1 MKNTFKKTCL
11 LFTVLGLMYIS
22 AGVQDETPAY
32 KNSKLPIEE
41 RVADL
46 LSRMTLEEK
55 AAQMIA
61 ADKEVKDSVFISED
75 GTISFG
81 NIKKAFPN
89 GVGQVTRPSET
100 RGGQSQT
107 SRENAKPLTPYE
119 NAVLTNELQKYFIE
133 NTRLGIPVIF
143 HEECLHGLVASHAT
157 SFPHPIAMAGSF
169 NRELVEKVY
178 KTIARETRLRG
189 GHQALTPVVDIAR
202 DARWGRV
209 EETYGED
216 PYLTAQMGIS
226 AIRGFQGYNAEIN
239 DEHIAATLKHFAA
252 HGQPENGTNTAP
264 ANYSERVL
272 REIHF
277 YPFREVIQKAGAKSV
292 MTTYHE
298 IDGVPINANNWL
310 VTDILRNEWE
320 FEGFV
325 VSDYFSLREMHKR
338 YGINAHR
345 VARDGKHAAELALNA
360 GVNIEL
366 PNPDCYKH
374 VVELVKEGTIS
385 EKTIDKLVAEM
396 LKVKFELGL
405 FDNPYTNPEK
415 AQAFSGSEENRKLAK
430 EIALNSIVLLENK
443 NGAVPIDLGKLK
455 NIAVIGPNTDRENK
469 GGYSGVPNYYTTLLD
484 GIKQKVGD
492 KATVSYAEGCR
503 ITIGG
508 SWVEDK
514 ITFPDPEE
522 EKQKIAEAVEVAK
535 NADIIVLG
543 LGGNEQTSR
552 EAWNIYHMG
561 DRASLQLVGM
571 QDELINALSE
581 LGKPMVAFVYNG
593 RPLAFN
599 NLIEKADAIYECWYP
614 GQENGHACADLLFG
628 EATPGAKLAISF
640 PRSVGHIPVY
650 YNHKPSARRGYMND
664 DVTPLYPFGYGL
676 SYASFEFDNLRMEKE
691 TIAKDEVVK
700 VLVDLKNTGDY
711 AGDEVVQLYIRDE
724 LSAVTRPV
732 KELKDFARVTLNP
745 GETKTVELQITP
757 EKLKFWDINMEYVV
771 EPGEFAV
778 MVGNSSADKDL
789 QSVKLIV
796 K

>member
-1 MKNTFKKTCL
+1 MGT
-11 LFTVLGLMYIS
+11 
-22 AGVQDETPAY
+22 GVQDKTPAY
-32 KNSKLPIEE
+32 KNANLTIDE

-46 LSRMTLEEK
+46 LSKMTLEEK

-61 ADKEVKDSVFISED
+61 ADKEVKDSVFISND
-75 GTISFG
+75 GSITFG

-89 GVGQVTRPSET
+89 GVGQVTRLSET

-107 SRENAKPLTPYE
+107 LNTNAKPLTPYE
-119 NAVLTNELQKYFIE
+119 NAVLSNQLQKYFIE
-133 NTRLGIPVIF
+133 NSRLGIPVIF

-157 SFPHPIAMAGSF
+157 SFPHPIAMAGTF
-169 NRELVEKVY
+169 NRKLVEEVY
-178 KTIARETRLRG
+178 SAIAKETRLRG

-226 AIRGFQGYNAEIN
+226 AIRGFQGYNTEID

-252 HGQPENGTNTAP
+252 HGQPEGGTNTAP
-264 ANYSERVL
+264 ANYSERIL

-277 YPFREVIQKAGAKSV
+277 FPFKEIIQKAGAKSV

-298 IDGVPINANNWL
+298 IDGVPINANKWL
-310 VTDILRNEWE
+310 VTDLLRNKWG

-325 VSDYFSLREMHKR
+325 VSDYFSLREMHQR
-338 YGINAHR
+338 FGIGAHR

-374 VVELVKEGTIS
+374 VVELVMEGSIS
-385 EKTIDKLVAEM
+385 EETIDKLVAQM

-405 FDNPYTNPEK
+405 FDNPYTDPEK
-415 AQAFSGSEENRKLAK
+415 AQAFSGSVENRKLAK
-430 EIALNSIVLLENK
+430 EAAINSIVLLENK
-443 NGAVPIDLGKLK
+443 NQTVPLNLSKIK
-455 NIAVIGPNTDRENK
+455 NIAVIGPNANRENK
-469 GGYSGVPNYYTTLLD
+469 GGYSGIPNYYTTLLD
-484 GIKQKVGD
+484 GIKEKAGN
-492 KATVSYAEGCR
+492 KATISYAEGCR

-535 NADIIVLG
+535 NADVIVLG

-552 EAWNIYHMG
+552 EAWNIYHLG
-561 DRASLQLVGM
+561 DRASLELVGM

-581 LGKPMVAFVYNG
+581 LGKPIIAFLYNG
-593 RPLAFN
+593 RPLAIN

-628 EATPGAKLAISF
+628 EVTPGAKLAISF
-640 PRSVGHIPVY
+640 PHSVGHIPVY

-664 DVTPLYPFGYGL
+664 EVTPLYPFGYGL
-676 SYASFEFDNLRMEKE
+676 SYTSFKFTNLRLEKE
-691 TIAKDEVVK
+691 TIAKDESVK
-700 VLVDLKNTGDY
+700 VLVDVKNTGNY
-711 AGDEVVQLYIRDE
+711 TGNEVVQMYIRDE
-724 LSAVTRPV
+724 LSTVTRPV
-732 KELKDFARVTLNP
+732 KELKDFARVTLKP
-745 GETKTVELQITP
+745 GETKTVELEITP
-757 EKLKFWDINMEYVV
+757 EKLKFWNINMKYGV

-778 MVGNSSADKDL
+778 LVGNSSADKDL
-789 QSVKLIV
+789 ESIVLNVK
-796 K
+796 